1 MDRLINEITEA
12 IVDAIMG
19 VLATITGGR
28 WA

>member
-1 MDRLINEITEA
+1 MDRLIDEITEA

-19 VLATITGGR
+19 FLAAVSGGR

>member
-1 MDRLINEITEA
+1 MDRLIDEITEA

-19 VLATITGGR
+19 FLSALSGGR